1 MRCGNGAPLS
11 SDGRAYSELASMVEQ
26 LTSLCSQL
34 HVDDSSHSGN
44 HSLEEL
50 LLQLN
55 QLLVL
60 TRDSIEQPHSSSPV
74 QLPTAKPQVLSSQT
88 TSTPPRN
95 KSSAASRGGRGRG
108 RGKGWRH
115 RHTPGVLIV
124 RRNMSSKRR
133 WQSHKNGHST
143 EPGYARP
150 TFSSSLR
157 QSPHKPS
164 IDSRN
169 KQPACP
175 SPPHSPP
182 LQCLNNV
189 SPVLSPS
196 DPTTTDTCDKQETG
210 GGKERK
216 AEEEEEVKLCH
227 PLPHDLAERELTR

>member
-189 SPVLSPS
+189 SPVLSLS